1 MANFREEDEEL
12 QSIIEA
18 HLANFESFKISTDE
32 SKEKVKEEND
42 LDALGSEISATT
54 VEIAFGPTANNTTEM
69 PLDVEGKEGED
80 MMGETVM
87 EITST
92 KAPEVQ
98 EKEDNKRLEKLEILS
113 NVAKEFLKRKYKK
126 VKKPKKIQDNN

>member
-1 MANFREEDEEL
+1 
-12 QSIIEA
+12 
-18 HLANFESFKISTDE
+18 
-32 SKEKVKEEND
+32 
-42 LDALGSEISATT
+42 
-54 VEIAFGPTANNTTEM
+54 M